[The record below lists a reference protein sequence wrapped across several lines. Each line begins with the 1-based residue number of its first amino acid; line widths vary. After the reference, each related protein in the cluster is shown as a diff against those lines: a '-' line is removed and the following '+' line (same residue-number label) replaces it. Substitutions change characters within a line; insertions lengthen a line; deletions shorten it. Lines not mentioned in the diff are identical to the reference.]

1 MANSETEV
9 YELLKL
15 FDSSG
20 DEYDKKI
27 SSSLC
32 TDPPPPPP
40 PQRGEFCSLATIKAW
55 VILSVLLANKGEIND
70 HVGH

>member
-1 MANSETEV
+1 MANFETEG

-32 TDPPPPPP
+32 TDPPP
-40 PQRGEFCSLATIKAW
+40 QRGEFMLSTLTTIKAW

-70 HVGH
+70 HVAH

>member
-1 MANSETEV
+1 MANFETEV

-20 DEYDKKI
+20 DEYDIKI

-32 TDPPPPPP
+32 TDPPPPHPLK
-40 PQRGEFCSLATIKAW
+40 GEFCSLATIKAW

>member
-1 MANSETEV
+1 MANFETEV

-32 TDPPPPPP
+32 TDPPPRP
-40 PQRGEFCSLATIKAW
+40 PQRGEFCTLATIKAW

-70 HVGH
+70 HVAH